1 MDSTAQQDLRE
12 RHQALVAETPNL
24 RIRERARRLGVPEAA
39 LVALN
44 QGVKAKRLRCVPHE
58 IFPKLGGL
66 GRIMCLTRNASCVHE
81 RYGQFE
87 DVQVSPKMGLVL
99 GPDIDLRLF
108 FDHWATAWEVEDG
121 GRRSLQFF
129 DKFGD
134 AVHKIYRTDDTD
146 AAAWDAL
153 VNEFAAPDDQAA
165 ALPAF
170 EPLPPEVSDHG
181 EELDAAQKQALREGW
196 LEMTDPHQ
204 FFPLLQK
211 LKLSRITAIRNVG
224 NDLAQKVSNESAEQV
239 LEAVS
244 ASGLPIMV
252 FVGSRGTV
260 QIHGGP
266 VEKLMRTGPW
276 FNVLDP
282 KFNLH
287 LDTTAIAS
295 AWVVHKPTDDGP
307 VTSLELFADNGDLIA
322 QFFGLRKPGNPELA
336 DWRALMVKQCSEPLH
351 D

>member
-1 MDSTAQQDLRE
+1 MDSTAQQDLRQ
-12 RHQALVAETPNL
+12 RHQALVAETPNV
-24 RIRERARRLGVPEAA
+24 RIRERAKRLGVPEAA

-44 QGVKAKRLRCVPHE
+44 LGVTAKCLRCVPAE
-58 IFPKLGGL
+58 LFPKLGGL
-66 GRIMCLTRNASCVHE
+66 GRIMCLTRNAACVHE

-108 FDHWATAWEVEDG
+108 FDHWASAWVVEDG
-121 GRRSLQFF
+121 GRQSLQFF
-129 DKFGD
+129 DRFGD
-134 AVHKIYRTDDTD
+134 AVHKIFRTDQTD
-146 AAAWDAL
+146 GAAWEAL
-153 VNEFAAPDDQAA
+153 VAEFAERDEVAVQM
-165 ALPAF
+165 PAF
-170 EPLPPEVSDHG
+170 EPSPPVVSDHG
-181 EELDAAQKQALREGW
+181 EVLGADQQKELRDTW
-196 LEMTDPHQ
+196 LAMTDPHQ
-204 FFPLLQK
+204 FFPMLQK
-211 LKLSRITAIRNVG
+211 LKLSRITAIRNAG
-224 NDLAQKVSNESAEQV
+224 HDLAQQVPADTAETV
-239 LEAVS
+239 LNAVS

-260 QIHGGP
+260 QIHGGR

-282 KFNLH
+282 AFNLH

-295 AWVVHKPTDDGP
+295 AWIVHKPTDDGP